1 MALWFAWLLD
11 VRLHLSLFAALLFT
25 MVLGDRSQTKPQP
38 VWRVERL
45 VQRQQEY
52 ERARA
57 LALAASGDSNEETLR
72 MAPGPAE
79 RP

>member
-11 VRLHLSLFAALLFT
+11 VRLHLSLFVVFLLT
-25 MVLGDRSQTKPQP
+25 IILGDRSETKPQP

-57 LALAASGDSNEETLR
+57 LALAASGDSHKETLR